1 MRIQRIKLKP
11 QPIPARLVCSAN
23 NNLLSIINRFPHT
36 HAPLL
41 VYGDNKE
48 FMGLLTTH
56 NIFRNRRYN
65 PLTLIRSCL
74 ITPPKLSIDTS
85 VDEILRLMSS
95 LKLYTL
101 PVFDDKGNVAGIIK
115 VKTILKDL
123 FKREIFIET
132 MIDNVPRRTVITISE
147 NSSIGDAFQRFSKH
161 TISRLVVVDKNNK
174 IKGVVTKRDI
184 LSLYLSQT
192 KRQRFSTRSHPKN
205 YSFDT
210 EQIKRDHQP
219 LMKYV
224 SPILDVFDETTDT
237 YLAIQKL
244 LESIYNSVILV
255 DKEQVPR
262 FIITTKDVLKTA
274 VKITTKVPFLL
285 TIVSNLPND
294 LSQTE
299 KNKVNQDLR
308 KISLRINKQQN
319 LQLMRFSSK
328 VIYSPERKPV
338 LFIVKLKI
346 ITDSGSYFAQNKDR
360 DFLQATK
367 ETIKQVEK
375 QVRRGYKTQ

>member
-1 MRIQRIKLKP
+1 MRTQKIKLKL
-11 QPIPARLVCSAN
+11 QPIPARLICIAN
-23 NNLLSIINRFPHT
+23 SNLSSITNRFPNTHT
-36 HAPLL
+36 PLFA
-41 VYGDNKE
+41 YGDNKE
-48 FMGLLTTH
+48 FMGLLTAH

-65 PLTLIRSCL
+65 PLMLIRSCL
-74 ITPPKLSIDTS
+74 ISPPKLSIDTS

-101 PVFDDKGNVAGIIK
+101 PVFDDIGNVSGIIK
-115 VKTILKDL
+115 VKAILKDL
-123 FKREIFIET
+123 FKNDIFAET
-132 MIDNVPRRTVITISE
+132 VIDNVTKRPVITISE
-147 NSSIGDAFQRFSKH
+147 NSNIGDAFQRFSKH
-161 TISRLVVVDKNNK
+161 AISRLVVVGKNK
-174 IKGVVTKRDI
+174 KLKGVVTKRDI

-224 SPILDVFDETTDT
+224 SPILDVLDETTDT
-237 YLAIQKL
+237 YLAIRKL
-244 LESIYNSVILV
+244 LESTYNSVILV
-255 DKEQVPR
+255 DKERVPR
-262 FIITTKDVLKTA
+262 FTITTKDVLKTA
-274 VKITTKVPFLL
+274 VKITTKVPYLL
-285 TIVSNLPND
+285 TIVSNLPSE
-294 LSQTE
+294 LSQAE

-308 KISLRINKQQN
+308 KISLWINKQQN
-319 LQLMRFSSK
+319 HQLMRFSSK

-346 ITDSGSYFAQNKDR
+346 TTDSGSYFAQNKDR

-367 ETIKQVEK
+367 EVIKQVEK
-375 QVRRGYKTQ
+375 QVRRRYKTL